1 VAAVRIRL
9 AAEVRNRWKA
19 WLALAAL
26 VGLFAGAVITAV
38 AGARRTETAYT
49 RFLAA
54 ERAPDILVFSRPTAG
69 PAFAT
74 FSDADLAKVPEV
86 AELASGKTIGV
97 AHPPEV
103 NIVAPADTKVG
114 STVMRRKMLAG
125 RQPRPDRVEEATVSF
140 VLANAQHVKVG
151 DTLRLDVLAAGS
163 DEEQQAGTKPYSFK
177 IVGIDAAPTEFP
189 PQEGTGVQQLWAT
202 PAFYRTQA
210 DGLVAFGT
218 AAIRLRHGLRDFPA
232 FQAHLRDLAGGKI
245 VEAFPLA
252 DQSVNTQHSIH
263 LQAVALWLLAGLL
276 AVTAALVLIQLLMRQ
291 SLLESV
297 EYPQLYALGMSRNQ
311 LWTLG
316 VLRGAFFGVVGAL
329 VAVVIAY
336 LLSPLM
342 PIGLART
349 AEPHPGFAAD
359 GLALGAGALVTAVL
373 ITMAATW
380 PAWRAAR
387 AASRAPDA
395 SPAGEQPRP
404 SMLADALARPSASP
418 PATTGV
424 RLALEPG
431 RGRTAVPVRSTI
443 AGAVVGV
450 AALATAL
457 AFTSSLDH
465 LLGTPRLYGVSYDAR
480 IGQLSAEKV
489 NEPADFVAKDPR
501 VADVSAGYTGFPVTI
516 DKTRIDGMAVQ
527 SVKGH
532 SLMPTPLKG
541 RVPAGPDE
549 VMLGSATMAQ
559 LHAHLGSTVQA
570 SLADSGEPLPF
581 HVVGEG
587 VFPTLSDAMGLGKGL
602 AITPDGLKRS
612 LPPDVE
618 EAPPVD
624 QALIRFRPGVDKA
637 KVVSDL
643 QRQVAGAFGAGGY
656 FVVRPEQPTDL
667 VNFGRVQSLP
677 VLLAAL
683 LGTLAVATLAHLL
696 VTSIRRRRR
705 DLAVLKTLGFSSGQ
719 VRTTVAWQA
728 TTLALV
734 AAVIGIPAGIVCGR
748 WVWIEFAH
756 QLGIVPRPA
765 VPLLAFIVLAAMTL
779 LVANLVAILPGRAAA
794 RVRPALVLR
803 SE

>member
-1 VAAVRIRL
+1 VAAVRLRL
-9 AAEVRNRWKA
+9 GSEFRSRWRA

-26 VGLFAGAVITAV
+26 AGLFAGAVIAAV

-49 RFLAA
+49 RFLVA
-54 ERAPDILVFSRPTAG
+54 ERAPDILVFAPPAG
-69 PAFAT
+69 RETFAAFT
-74 FSDADLAKVPEV
+74 EQDLARLPHV

-97 AHPPEV
+97 AHPAEV
-103 NIVAPADTKVG
+103 NVIAPQDTKVG
-114 STVMRRKMLAG
+114 STMMRRKMLAG
-125 RQPRPDRVEEATVSF
+125 REPRPGSIDEATVSF

-151 DTLRLDVLAAGS
+151 DTVKLDVLAGGG
-163 DEEQQAGTKPYSFK
+163 DEEQAGTKPYSFK

-189 PQEGTGVQQLWAT
+189 PQAGTGVQALWAT
-202 PAFYRTQA
+202 PAFYQQA
-210 DGLVAFGT
+210 TADQLVAYGT
-218 AAIRLRHGLRDFPA
+218 TAIRLQHGLRDFPA
-232 FQAHLRDLAGGKI
+232 FEAALREAAGGKI
-245 VEAFPLA
+245 IQAFPLA

-276 AVTAALVLIQLLMRQ
+276 ALTAALVLVQLLMRQ
-291 SLLESV
+291 SLLDSV
-297 EYPQLYALGMSRNQ
+297 EYPDLRALGMSRGQ

-316 VLRGAFFGVVGAL
+316 ILRGVLLGVVGAA
-329 VAVVIAY
+329 VAVVLAY

-373 ITMAATW
+373 IIVAAAW

-395 SPAGEQPRP
+395 SLTGGQARP

-418 PATTGV
+418 AVTTGV

-465 LLGTPRLYGVSYDAR
+465 LLDTPRLYGVSYDAR
-480 IGQLSAEKV
+480 IGQLTKEDV
-489 NEPADFVAKDPR
+489 QQPALLVKDDPR
-501 VADVSAGYTGFPVTI
+501 VADVSDGHAGWPVTI
-516 DKTRIDGMAVQ
+516 NGKRIDGMAITPE
-527 SVKGH
+527 KGG
-532 SLMPTPLKG
+532 SMMPTPLSG
-541 RVPAGPDE
+541 RAPTRPDE

-559 LHAHLGSTVQA
+559 MHIPLGSVVKMTV
-570 SLADSGEPLPF
+570 ADSSDPLPF
-581 HVVGEG
+581 RVVGEG
-587 VFPTLSDAMGLGKGL
+587 VFPTLSDAMGLGRGVATTPEGL
-602 AITPDGLKRS
+602 ARA
-612 LPPDVE
+612 LPPQAEVP
-618 EAPPVD
+618 AVD
-624 QALIRFRPGVDKA
+624 QALVRLRPGVNRARVIADLNREVADKFG
-637 KVVSDL
+637 S
-643 QRQVAGAFGAGGY
+643 GAY
-656 FVVRPEQPTDL
+656 FVVGAEKPADL
-667 VNFGRVQSLP
+667 VNFGRVQNLP
-677 VLLAAL
+677 VVLAAL

-728 TTLALV
+728 TTLGLV
-734 AAVIGIPAGIVCGR
+734 AAAIGIPVGIACGR
-748 WVWIEFAH
+748 WVWIVFAH

-765 VPLLAFIVLAAMTL
+765 VPLLTFFVLAALTL
-779 LVANLVAILPGRAAA
+779 VVANVVAILPGRAAA
-794 RVRPALVLR
+794 RVQPAPVLR

>member
-1 VAAVRIRL
+1 MAAVRLRL
-9 AAEVRNRWKA
+9 VSELRSRWRG
-19 WLALAAL
+19 WLALGVLA
-26 VGLFAGAVITAV
+26 GLFAGAVIAAV
-38 AGARRTETAYT
+38 AGARRTETSYQ
-49 RFLAA
+49 RFLVA
-54 ERAPDILVFSRPTAG
+54 ERAPDILVFSRPMAG
-69 PAFAT
+69 PTFAT

-97 AHPPEV
+97 AHPPEI
-103 NIVAPADTKVG
+103 NIIAPADSKVG

-125 RQPRPDRVEEATVSF
+125 REPRPDSVDEATVSF
-140 VLANAQHVKVG
+140 VLANAQHVEVG

-163 DEEQQAGTKPYSFK
+163 GEEEQAGTKPYSFK

-189 PQEGTGVQQLWAT
+189 PQQGTGVQALWAT
-202 PAFYRTQA
+202 REFYRTQA
-210 DGLVAFGT
+210 DGLVAYGT
-218 AAIRLRHGLRDFPA
+218 TVIRLRHGLRDFPA

-276 AVTAALVLIQLLMRQ
+276 SVTAALVLIQLLMRQ

-311 LWTLG
+311 LWIVG
-316 VLRGAFFGVVGAL
+316 VIRGAFLGGVGAA
-329 VAVVIAY
+329 VAVALAY

-373 ITMAATW
+373 ITLAATW

-395 SPAGEQPRP
+395 SPVGEGTRP

-418 PATTGV
+418 PVTTGV

-457 AFTSSLDH
+457 AFSSSLDH
-465 LLGTPRLYGVSYDAR
+465 LLGSPRLYGVSYDAR
-480 IGQLSAEKV
+480 IGQLSAE
-489 NEPADFVAKDPR
+489 DVAKPAELVAQDQR

-516 DKTRIDGMAVQ
+516 DNKRIDGMAVT

-532 SLMPTPLKG
+532 SLMPTPLSG
-541 RVPAGPDE
+541 RAPERPDE
-549 VMLGSATMAQ
+549 IMLGSATMSQ
-559 LHAHLGSTVQA
+559 LHAHLGSTVRA
-570 SLADSGEPLPF
+570 TIADAGEPLTF
-581 HVVGEG
+581 RVVGEG

-602 AITPDGLKRS
+602 AITPQGLRRGVQ
-612 LPPDVE
+612 D
-618 EAPPVD
+618 APSFD

-637 KVVSDL
+637 KAVAGL
-643 QRQVAGAFGAGGY
+643 ERQVADEFGPGGY
-656 FVVRPEQPTDL
+656 FVVRPERPTDL

-728 TTLALV
+728 TTLGLV
-734 AAVIGIPAGIVCGR
+734 AAVIGIPVGIACGR
-748 WVWIEFAH
+748 WVWIVFAH

-765 VPLLAFIVLAAMTL
+765 VPFLTFGVLAVATL
-779 LVANLVAILPGRAAA
+779 VVANVVAILPGRAAA